1 MTSVAVGVDPLQHL
15 LQWQLSRMNDRY
27 ACLPPPVSDLMPKTI
42 RGRHVNASVRVG
54 FAHQL
59 SELTTQLSET
69 IGLAE
74 ARAKDEG
81 RLRSELKRLQITAAR
96 WVVMVS
102 YFVVAIVWCPRPDK
116 FPTTTPLVGPY
127 VHWLN

>member
-1 MTSVAVGVDPLQHL
+1 MH
-15 LQWQLSRMNDRY
+15 R
-27 ACLPPPVSDLMPKTI
+27 C
-42 RGRHVNASVRVG
+42 ASG

-74 ARAKDEG
+74 AKAKDEG

-96 WVVMVS
+96 WVMMVV
-102 YFVVAIVWCPRPDK
+102 YFVVAIVWCPRQIT
-116 FPTTTPLVGPY
+116 FPQQ
-127 VHWLN
+127 VHWLDSTYTG